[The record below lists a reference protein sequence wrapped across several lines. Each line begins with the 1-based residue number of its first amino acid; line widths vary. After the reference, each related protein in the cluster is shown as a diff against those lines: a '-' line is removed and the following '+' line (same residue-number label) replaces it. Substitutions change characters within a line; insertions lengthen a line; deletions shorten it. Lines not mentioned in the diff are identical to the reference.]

1 MPNFVTKKDGT
12 RVPFNGKKIMTVVT
26 LAAHEAGVSDSEANH
41 LALRVVEAIETAFKD
56 EEEISSA
63 KIRDVIF
70 SELEVMAPAVLESWK
85 YYEEGKGL

>member
-1 MPNFVTKKDGT
+1 MANFVTKKDGT
-12 RVPFNGKKIMTVVT
+12 RVPFNSEKIMTVVVASA
-26 LAAHEAGVSDSEANH
+26 LEAGLSEDEAND
-41 LALRVVEAIETAFKD
+41 LAGRVVEAIESAFRD

-85 YYEEGKGL
+85 YYEEGKTV